1 MKRFNDK
8 AIIITGADSNL
19 GRVTALELAREGA
32 NVILLGTNSKVL
44 EYIADELP
52 EDHTWINTGNHLTVT
67 CDITNEEQSE
77 KLVSHIVEKY
87 HKIDGL
93 VNINTDVKVSNALL
107 NQLSK
112 TKGSMV
118 ITSLISDT
126 EVPWS
131 LEVHKQTLT
140 ELISQSKQLALKF
153 GPQGVRVNGVHAGL
167 VTEDSD
173 NIDNVKVFIDQ
184 SPLGKLIELNQI
196 TEAILFLLSNDAAMI
211 TGSTIAVDGGLSLRL

>member
-140 ELISQSKQLALKF
+140 ELISQSKQLALKL

-184 SPLGKLIELNQI
+184 SPFGKLIELNQI